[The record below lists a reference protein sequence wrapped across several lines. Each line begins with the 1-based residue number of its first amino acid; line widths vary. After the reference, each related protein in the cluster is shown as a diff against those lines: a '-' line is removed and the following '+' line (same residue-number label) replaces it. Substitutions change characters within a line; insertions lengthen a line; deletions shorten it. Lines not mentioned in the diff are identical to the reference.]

1 MSVHDGKEKKMPVL
15 STRYMNL
22 KLRNPIVAGSSGL
35 TSTVESVKNLE
46 ESGVGA
52 VVLKSIFE
60 EEILY
65 ELDRMFDGKVL
76 SGYELERYDY
86 YDYQIRKD
94 NLDKYSTLIQAC
106 KKEVSIPVIASIN
119 CTYSH
124 EWTQYAQQLQSA
136 GADGLELN
144 MFFLP
149 LKFDRSGEEMEKTYF
164 EVIEKLRK
172 ELSIP
177 IALKISHYF
186 TNLGPTIQSLS
197 ETGISGLVLFNRF
210 YQPDI
215 DIDNFSVLPS
225 SILSTPEELLMPLRW
240 IAIMSQKVKCDLA
253 ASTGIHDGKAVIK
266 QLLAG
271 AQAVQ
276 VVSALYRNG
285 VECIK
290 PMLDEIEGW
299 MTKHG
304 FETIEQF
311 RGHMSQDAS
320 TDPALYERVQFMKY
334 FGGSESSV

>member
-1 MSVHDGKEKKMPVL
+1 MPVL

-22 KLRNPIVAGSSGL
+22 NLKNPIIAGSCGL
-35 TSTVESVKNLE
+35 TSTVESVKSLE
-46 ESGVGA
+46 EKGAGA

-65 ELDRMFDGKVL
+65 EVDRLFGGKVL
-76 SGYELERYDY
+76 SSYELERYDY

-94 NLDKYSTLIQAC
+94 NLSKYGNLIQAC
-106 KKEVSIPVIASIN
+106 KKEVSIPVIASVN

-124 EWTQYAQQLQSA
+124 EWTQYAKQLVSA

-149 LKFDRSGEEMEKTYF
+149 LNFSRSGEEMEKVYF
-164 EVIEKLRK
+164 ETIEKIRK
-172 ELSIP
+172 EVSVP

-186 TNLGPTIQSLS
+186 TNLGPMIQRLS
-197 ETGISGLVLFNRF
+197 ESGIKGLVLFNRF

-215 DIDNFSVLPS
+215 DIENFSVLPS
-225 SILSTPEELLMPLRW
+225 SVLSTPDELFAPLRW
-240 IAIMSQKVKCDLA
+240 IAIMSQKVSCDLV

-276 VVSALYRNG
+276 VVSTLYRNG
-285 VECIK
+285 IDRISQ
-290 PMLDEIEGW
+290 MLAELEDW
-299 MTKHG
+299 MTRHG
-304 FETIEQF
+304 FETVEQF
-311 RGHMSQDAS
+311 RGHMSQDQS

-334 FGGSESSV
+334 FGGGEDTV

>member
-1 MSVHDGKEKKMPVL
+1 MPVL
-15 STRYMNL
+15 FTRYMNL
-22 KLRNPIVAGSSGL
+22 KIKNPIIVGSSGL
-35 TSTVESVKNLE
+35 TGTAEGVKKLE
-46 ESGVGA
+46 ENGAGA

-65 ELDRMFDGKVL
+65 EMDRMFGGKVL
-76 SGYELERYDY
+76 SSYELERYDY
-86 YDYQIRKD
+86 YDYQIKQD
-94 NLDKYSTLIQAC
+94 NFGKYSKLIREC
-106 KKEVSIPVIASIN
+106 KEKVSIPVIASVN

-124 EWTQYAQQLQSA
+124 EWAQYAKQLQSA

-149 LKFDRSGEEMEKTYF
+149 LNFSRSGEKMEETYF
-164 EVIEKLRK
+164 EIIEKIKK
-172 ELSIP
+172 EVSIP

-186 TNLGPTIQSLS
+186 TNLGPMIQRLS
-197 ETGISGLVLFNRF
+197 ETGIGGLVLFNRF

-225 SILSTPEELLMPLRW
+225 SILSTPEEIYMPLRW
-240 IAIMSQKVKCDLA
+240 IALMSQKVSCDLC

-276 VVSALYRNG
+276 VVSTLYKNG
-285 VECIK
+285 MDRIG
-290 PMLDEIEGW
+290 PMLDELEGW
-299 MTKHG
+299 MTRHG

-311 RGHMSQDAS
+311 RGQMSQDKS
-320 TDPALYERVQFMKY
+320 TDPSLYERVQFMKY
-334 FGGSESSV
+334 FGGSAEDV